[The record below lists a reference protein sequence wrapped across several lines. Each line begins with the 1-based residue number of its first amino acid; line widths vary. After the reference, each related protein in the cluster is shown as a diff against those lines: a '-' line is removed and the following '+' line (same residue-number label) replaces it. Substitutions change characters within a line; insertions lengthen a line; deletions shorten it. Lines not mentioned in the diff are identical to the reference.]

1 MNEVKDNEIEY
12 KRSSKKETEPNYA
25 STNSGLPNHL
35 PNVNEEMGADFAY
48 GMPPAHIERTADRNE
63 HRAYDDDREDTRSSG
78 YALGWVSLIFAIA
91 SWFIW
96 PVLLGASAAV
106 MGYIAYRQGARGLG
120 GWAMAIGLVAVALN
134 LVIVPFYYALT

>member
-1 MNEVKDNEIEY
+1 MNEAKDNKTEE
-12 KRSSKKETEPNYA
+12 KRSSTTEAEPSYA
-25 STNSGLPNHL
+25 LTNSGLPNQM

-48 GMPPAHIERTADRNE
+48 GMPPAHIERTADR
-63 HRAYDDDREDTRSSG
+63 AFDDDREDTRSSG
-78 YALGWVSLIFAIA
+78 FALGWVSLIFAIA

-106 MGYIAYRQGARGLG
+106 MGYIAYRQGAKGLG